1 MTSRPL
7 SRRSKALTLV
17 PLALL
22 SGVWTASLV
31 NSSAT
36 ASDQNQAS
44 ALPDGTNVPNEAIE
58 APASV
63 PVNGVIA
70 PAVPDGSA
78 DSVVAGASS
87 NGIPAPALA
96 AYQRGAQIIDA
107 ADKSCN
113 IPWEL
118 IAAIGRVE
126 SDHGRYGGNKLT
138 ESGVSKPGIYGIALN
153 GKNGTQ
159 AINDT
164 DGGELDN
171 DKVYDR
177 AVGSMQFIPSTW
189 QVVKV
194 DADGDSKRNPQDI
207 DDSALATAVYLC
219 SGKDN
224 LSQRKGQEA
233 AVFRYNH
240 SQEYVNLVL
249 RIMEAYSSGDYSAV
263 PSGAQGGTS
272 FSSSSSSYSSAIDQ
286 KYKAVKQREARQK
299 AAKQRRQQAA
309 ASGGSTSSGSS
320 SAAARAPA
328 APRVAPAACPA
339 PTAAEP
345 PPVVAATRL
354 ATRSRRPPKASR
366 RPVAAAGGGGGG
378 GGPPAAAVLLP
389 WRPPRARSL
398 AVCQLDTADRAC
410 GLPTGSLDQP
420 CKNPRPSA
428 GGSCVPGLSGF
439 VARRTTAPM
448 PVPRRLPQL
457 LELRPI
463 HPVHRHPV

>member
-31 NSSAT
+31 SSSAT

-63 PVNGVIA
+63 PVPGVIA
-70 PAVPDGSA
+70 PAVPEGSA
-78 DSVVAGASS
+78 DSVVSGASS

-126 SDHGRYGGNKLT
+126 SDHGRYGGNTLT

-164 DGGELDN
+164 DGGELDK
-171 DKVYDR
+171 DTVYDR
-177 AVGSMQFIPSTW
+177 AVGPMQFIPSTW

-194 DADGDSKRNPQDI
+194 DADGDDQ
-207 DDSALATAVYLC
+207 
-219 SGKDN
+219 
-224 LSQRKGQEA
+224 
-233 AVFRYNH
+233 
-240 SQEYVNLVL
+240 
-249 RIMEAYSSGDYSAV
+249 
-263 PSGAQGGTS
+263 AQPPGH
-272 FSSSSSSYSSAIDQ
+272 
-286 KYKAVKQREARQK
+286 RRRCARH
-299 AAKQRRQQAA
+299 R
-309 ASGGSTSSGSS
+309 
-320 SAAARAPA
+320 
-328 APRVAPAACPA
+328 
-339 PTAAEP
+339 
-345 PPVVAATRL
+345 
-354 ATRSRRPPKASR
+354 
-366 RPVAAAGGGGGG
+366 
-378 GGPPAAAVLLP
+378 
-389 WRPPRARSL
+389 
-398 AVCQLDTADRAC
+398 
-410 GLPTGSLDQP
+410 GLPVLGQ
-420 CKNPRPSA
+420 
-428 GGSCVPGLSGF
+428 G
-439 VARRTTAPM
+439 
-448 PVPRRLPQL
+448 Q
-457 LELRPI
+457 
-463 HPVHRHPV
+463 PVHRARARKRRSTATTTARTT

>member
-1 MTSRPL
+1 MTTRAL
-7 SRRSKALTLV
+7 SRRSKAITLV

-36 ASDQNQAS
+36 ASDNAAAS
-44 ALPDGTNVPNEAIE
+44 SLPDGTTVPNDAIE

-63 PVNGVIA
+63 PPPGVLA
-70 PAVPDGSA
+70 NAVPEGSA
-78 DSVVAGASS
+78 DSVVSGASS
-87 NGIPAPALA
+87 NGIPAPAIA
-96 AYQRGAQIIDA
+96 AYQRAAQIIDS

-126 SDHGRYGGNKLT
+126 SDHGRYGGNTLT

-164 DGGELDN
+164 DGGQLDK
-171 DKVYDR
+171 DTVFDR

-207 DDSALATAVYLC
+207 DDAALASAVYLC

-233 AVFRYNH
+233 AVYRYNH
-240 SQEYVNLVL
+240 SQDYVNLVL

-286 KYKAVKQREARQK
+286 KYKAAKQREARQK

-309 ASGGSTSSGSS
+309 ASGGSSSSGGSTS
-320 SAAARAPA
+320 GGTTTGGTTTGGGTVPGTGGGS
-328 APRVAPAACPA
+328 
-339 PTAAEP
+339 T
-345 PPVVAATRL
+345 
-354 ATRSRRPPKASR
+354 
-366 RPVAAAGGGGGG
+366 GGGGDAVGDTVNKVTDGVKKAVGG
-378 GGPPAAAVLLP
+378 G
-389 WRPPRARSL
+389 
-398 AVCQLDTADRAC
+398 
-410 GLPTGSLDQP
+410 
-420 CKNPRPSA
+420 
-428 GGSCVPGLSGF
+428 
-439 VARRTTAPM
+439 RRRRRRRRRW
-448 PVPRRLPQL
+448 RRLAPSRTSTPRLSAWRCALAQLNALGGLANCIGSPQ
-457 LELRPI
+457 
-463 HPVHRHPV
+463 